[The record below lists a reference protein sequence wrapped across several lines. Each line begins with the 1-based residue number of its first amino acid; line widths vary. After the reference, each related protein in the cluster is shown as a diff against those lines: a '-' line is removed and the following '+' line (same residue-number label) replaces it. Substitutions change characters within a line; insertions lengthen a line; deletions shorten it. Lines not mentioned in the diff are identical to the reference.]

1 MALSAA
7 LLVQAIY
14 FSIVYA
20 KSRKRSK
27 GRRRNEATFGAL
39 ITTMRK
45 CFKCDRSQKRRRRL
59 LSGNA
64 VKGSQHFALS
74 ALSFSLYFALYLS
87 LSMQWRRHFVF
98 RITMGHGTRKFTA
111 CCGKLW
117 RWRSRKRLVAAY
129 AVCLAISLSLSLSAC
144 LFVCLSVCTVSVAG
158 LSLPFPFRSPLPR
171 YLRLLLSLSLSL
183 SLSIC
188 LSVFRALPL

>member
-1 MALSAA
+1 MATAAA

-74 ALSFSLYFALYLS
+74 AYSFSLYFS
-87 LSMQWRRHFVF
+87 LS
-98 RITMGHGTRKFTA
+98 
-111 CCGKLW
+111 
-117 RWRSRKRLVAAY
+117 
-129 AVCLAISLSLSLSAC
+129 ISLSLCNGVAILCLELQWGTARESL
-144 LFVCLSVCTVSVAG
+144 
-158 LSLPFPFRSPLPR
+158 
-171 YLRLLLSLSLSL
+171 LRAAASSD
-183 SLSIC
+183 
-188 LSVFRALPL
+188 VDARENA